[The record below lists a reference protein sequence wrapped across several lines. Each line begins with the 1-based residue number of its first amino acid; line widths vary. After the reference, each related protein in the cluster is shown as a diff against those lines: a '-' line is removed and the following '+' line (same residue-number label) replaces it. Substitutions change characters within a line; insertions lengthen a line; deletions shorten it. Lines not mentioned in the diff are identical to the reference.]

1 MRWSSEQSKSA
12 AGRKESGEDN
22 ADRWAWGISGRERE
36 CWRGLLGCG
45 RGWAERGKKAGREE
59 ELAGPRDW
67 AASGWAEREG
77 TGWTGVWAR
86 AGLGKEVWAGFGSSF
101 FSISFVF
108 LNQTLL
114 QPFESK

>member
-1 MRWSSEQSKSA
+1 M
-12 AGRKESGEDN
+12 
-22 ADRWAWGISGRERE
+22 
-36 CWRGLLGCG
+36 LGCG

-101 FSISFVF
+101 FSISFF
-108 LNQTLL
+108 LILKQSNT
-114 QPFESK
+114 FEFK